1 MHNTRSI
8 FHREIRGFFNT
19 PMAYIFLVIFSVFNG
34 YFFTSTFFLYN
45 QSDLRSLFSV
55 VPMVYLIFVPAIS
68 MGLIA
73 RENNIGTMETIATLP
88 IKTYEFVLGKYF
100 AAVVLILLGLLATII
115 HFITLVKFGAKID
128 YGALFTGYIGLA
140 LVGSMYASIG
150 IFASSITDNQVVAF
164 IIGVFIVLVF
174 FLMGFFLPLVPTNFA
189 GIVQYISVDYHYSNI
204 SRGVIDSRNIVYFL
218 SVIGFFLI
226 MTVQSLESRKWS

>member
-8 FHREIRGFFNT
+8 FQREIRGFFNS
-19 PMAYIFLVIFSVFNG
+19 PMAYIFLVIFSIFNG

-45 QSDLRSLFSV
+45 QSDLRSLFSI
-55 VPMVYLIFVPAIS
+55 VPMVYLIFIPAIS

-88 IKTYEFVLGKYF
+88 IKTHEFVLGKYF

-115 HFITLVKFGAKID
+115 HFFTLVKFGTKI
-128 YGALFTGYIGLA
+128 GALFTGYIGLA
-140 LVGSMYASIG
+140 FVGSMYASIG

-164 IIGVFIVLVF
+164 IIGVFIVLIF
-174 FLMGFFLPLVPTNFA
+174 FLMGFFLPLVPSDLA

-226 MTVQSLESRKWS
+226 MTIQSLQSRRWS

>member
-8 FHREIRGFFNT
+8 FQREIRGFFNS
-19 PMAYIFLVIFSVFNG
+19 PMAYIFLVIFSIFNG

-45 QSDLRSLFSV
+45 QSDLRSLFSI

-88 IKTYEFVLGKYF
+88 LKTYEFILGKYF
-100 AAVVLILLGLLATII
+100 AAVALILLGLLATII
-115 HFITLVKFGAKID
+115 HFITLVKFGTAID

-150 IFASSITDNQVVAF
+150 TFASSITDNQVIAF

-174 FLMGFFLPLVPTNFA
+174 FLMGFFLPLVPANLA
-189 GIVQYISVDYHYSNI
+189 GIIQYISVDYHYSNI
-204 SRGVIDSRNIVYFL
+204 SRGVIDSRNIIYFL
-218 SVIGFFLI
+218 SVIGFFLA
-226 MTVQSLESRKWS
+226 MTVQSLESRRWK

>member
-8 FHREIRGFFNT
+8 FQREIRGFFNS
-19 PMAYIFLVIFSVFNG
+19 PMAYIFLVIFSIFNG

-73 RENNIGTMETIATLP
+73 RENNIGTMETISTLP
-88 IKTYEFVLGKYF
+88 LKTYEFVLGKYF
-100 AAVVLILLGLLATII
+100 AAVMLILLGLLATII
-115 HFITLVKFGAKID
+115 HFITLVKFGTKID

-150 IFASSITDNQVVAF
+150 IFASSITDNQVIAF

-174 FLMGFFLPLVPTNFA
+174 FLMGFFLPLVPANLA
-189 GIVQYISVDYHYSNI
+189 GIIQYISVDYHYSNI
-204 SRGVIDSRNIVYFL
+204 SRGVIDSRNIIYFL
-218 SVIGFFLI
+218 SVIGFFLA
-226 MTVQSLESRKWS
+226 MTVQSLESRRWK

>member
-19 PMAYIFLVIFSVFNG
+19 PMAYIFLVIFSIFNG

-73 RENNIGTMETIATLP
+73 RENNIGTMETISTLP
-88 IKTYEFVLGKYF
+88 LKTYEFVLGKYF
-100 AAVVLILLGLLATII
+100 AAVMLILLGLLATII
-115 HFITLVKFGAKID
+115 HFITLVKFGTIID

-150 IFASSITDNQVVAF
+150 TFASSITDNQVIAF

-174 FLMGFFLPLVPTNFA
+174 FLMGFFLPLVPANLA
-189 GIVQYISVDYHYSNI
+189 GIIQYISVDYHYSNI
-204 SRGVIDSRNIVYFL
+204 SRGVIDSRNIIYFL
-218 SVIGFFLI
+218 SVIGFFLV
-226 MTVQSLESRKWS
+226 MTVQSLESRRWK

>member
-8 FHREIRGFFNT
+8 FQREIRGFFNS
-19 PMAYIFLVIFSVFNG
+19 PMAYIFLVIFSIFNG
-34 YFFTSTFFLYN
+34 YFFTCTFFLYN
-45 QSDLRSLFSV
+45 QSNLRSLFSV

-73 RENNIGTMETIATLP
+73 RENNIATMETISTLP
-88 IKTYEFVLGKYF
+88 LKTYEFVLGKYF
-100 AAVVLILLGLLATII
+100 AAVMLILLGLLATII
-115 HFITLVKFGAKID
+115 HFITLVKFGTIID

-150 IFASSITDNQVVAF
+150 TFASSITDNQVVAF

-174 FLMGFFLPLVPTNFA
+174 FLMGFFLPLVPTNLA
-189 GIVQYISVDYHYSNI
+189 GIIQYISVDYHYSNI

-226 MTVQSLESRKWS
+226 MTVQSLESRRWK

>member
-1 MHNTRSI
+1 
-8 FHREIRGFFNT
+8 
-19 PMAYIFLVIFSVFNG
+19 
-34 YFFTSTFFLYN
+34 
-45 QSDLRSLFSV
+45 
-55 VPMVYLIFVPAIS
+55 MVYLIFIPAIS

-88 IKTYEFVLGKYF
+88 IKTHEFVLGKYF

-115 HFITLVKFGAKID
+115 HFFTLVKFGTKID

-140 LVGSMYASIG
+140 FVGSMYASIG

-164 IIGVFIVLVF
+164 IIGVFIVLIF
-174 FLMGFFLPLVPTNFA
+174 FLMGFFLPLVPSDLA

-226 MTVQSLESRKWS
+226 MTIQSLQSRRWS

>member
-8 FHREIRGFFNT
+8 FQREIRGFFNS
-19 PMAYIFLVIFSVFNG
+19 PMAYIFLVIFSIFNG

-73 RENNIGTMETIATLP
+73 RENNIGTMETISTLP
-88 IKTYEFVLGKYF
+88 LKTYEFVLGKYF
-100 AAVVLILLGLLATII
+100 AAVMLILLGLLATII
-115 HFITLVKFGAKID
+115 HFITLVKFGTIID
-128 YGALFTGYIGLA
+128 YGALFTGYIGFA

-150 IFASSITDNQVVAF
+150 TFASSITDNQVVAF

-174 FLMGFFLPLVPTNFA
+174 FLMGFFLPLVPTNLA
-189 GIVQYISVDYHYSNI
+189 GIIQYISVDYHYSNI

-226 MTVQSLESRKWS
+226 MTVQSLESRRWS

>member
-8 FHREIRGFFNT
+8 FQREIRGFFNS
-19 PMAYIFLVIFSVFNG
+19 PMAYIFLVIFSIFNG

-73 RENNIGTMETIATLP
+73 RENNIGTMETISTLP
-88 IKTYEFVLGKYF
+88 LKTYEFVLGKYF
-100 AAVVLILLGLLATII
+100 AAVMLILLGLLATII
-115 HFITLVKFGAKID
+115 HFITLVKFGTIID

-150 IFASSITDNQVVAF
+150 TFASSITDNQVVAF
-164 IIGVFIVLVF
+164 IIGVLIVLVF
-174 FLMGFFLPLVPTNFA
+174 FLMGFFLPLVPTNLA
-189 GIVQYISVDYHYSNI
+189 GIIQYISVDYHYSNI

-226 MTVQSLESRKWS
+226 MTVQSLESRRWK

>member
-8 FHREIRGFFNT
+8 FQREIRGFFNS
-19 PMAYIFLVIFSVFNG
+19 PMAYIFLVIFSIFNG

-45 QSDLRSLFSV
+45 QSNLRSLFSV

-73 RENNIGTMETIATLP
+73 RENNIGTMETISTLP
-88 IKTYEFVLGKYF
+88 LKNYEFVLGKYF
-100 AAVVLILLGLLATII
+100 AAVMLILLGLLATII
-115 HFITLVKFGAKID
+115 HFITLVKFGTIID

-150 IFASSITDNQVVAF
+150 TFASSITDNQVVAF

-174 FLMGFFLPLVPTNFA
+174 FLMGFFLPLVPTNLA
-189 GIVQYISVDYHYSNI
+189 GIIQFISVDYHYSNI

-226 MTVQSLESRKWS
+226 MTVQSLESRRWK

>member
-8 FHREIRGFFNT
+8 FQREIRGFFNS
-19 PMAYIFLVIFSVFNG
+19 PMAYIFLVIFSIFNG

-73 RENNIGTMETIATLP
+73 RENNIGTMETISTLP
-88 IKTYEFVLGKYF
+88 LKTYEFVLGKYF
-100 AAVVLILLGLLATII
+100 AAVMLILLGLLATII
-115 HFITLVKFGAKID
+115 HFITLVKFGTIID

-150 IFASSITDNQVVAF
+150 TFASSITDNQVVAF

-174 FLMGFFLPLVPTNFA
+174 FLMGFFLPLVPTNLA
-189 GIVQYISVDYHYSNI
+189 GIIQYISVDYHYSNI
-204 SRGVIDSRNIVYFL
+204 SRGVIDSRNIVNFL

-226 MTVQSLESRKWS
+226 MTVQSLESRRWK